1 MTLRELIQWAQD
13 VDKDILDYKIR
24 ICCKRKLTPCTT
36 IEFATEIM
44 SIDDNVNVDEKLIIC
59 RGI

>member
-36 IEFATEIM
+36 I